1 MLTLFLIVKSQTL
14 SKCLSTANRLF
25 THTVEYQSDIRKW
38 GIDWLKLRII
48 GLIERSQTTGTNTMV
63 KTVYLINGVGKSGQ
77 IDAKKEKKKE
87 TRPPFYIIYK
97 NKLKMI
103 KDLNVRLKPIKILEE
118 NVSSKISDISLSNIF
133 FRSISQGKGN
143 KRKNKQMG
151 LH

>member
-1 MLTLFLIVKSQTL
+1 
-14 SKCLSTANRLF
+14 
-25 THTVEYQSDIRKW
+25 
-38 GIDWLKLRII
+38 
-48 GLIERSQTTGTNTMV
+48 MV

-133 FRSISQGKGN
+133 FRSIS
-143 KRKNKQMG
+143 
-151 LH
+151 